1 MNTTEKV
8 FVYFT
13 NLDQQTVFYNELAER
28 GYRWMSG
35 QIVDDPPVFL
45 RYPFADTKERICVRT
60 VDVDHK
66 KIGYTPMEVFSEKER
81 ESIMAKTLPYDQFI
95 EKYLKE
101 KSK

>member
-1 MNTTEKV
+1 MNKTEKV

-13 NLDQQTVFYNELAER
+13 NLDQQTVFYNELSEK
-28 GYRWMSG
+28 GYHWLSG
-35 QIVDDPPVFL
+35 QIVNDPPVFL
-45 RYPFADTKERICVRT
+45 RYPFADAKELICVRT